1 MDFTIPKAG
10 DGIKEIADEDGI
22 MMYCVTGSA
31 FSINDVVNV
40 TVDKNL
46 QPYSP
51 NISYKYR
58 SMQDSEENDKEMAK
72 DDKVL
77 KTDDDDGGS
86 YWLVTI
92 TLSLNGQNVKKWIRI
107 NVVSAQKSLIKSVE
121 QMSANEIKILFYDN
135 LTEEI
140 AESDIIIF
148 KKSESNEGNM
158 SIESIRPLED
168 SKCAYIVK
176 LTQKMVD
183 QTEYVVSVSGSSKS
197 FISSNNTVSKI
208 E

>member
-1 MDFTIPKAG
+1 
-10 DGIKEIADEDGI
+10 

-148 KKSESNEGNM
+148 KKVNPM
-158 SIESIRPLED
+158 R
-168 SKCAYIVK
+168 A
-176 LTQKMVD
+176 T
-183 QTEYVVSVSGSSKS
+183 
-197 FISSNNTVSKI
+197 
-208 E
+208 

>member
-1 MDFTIPKAG
+1 
-10 DGIKEIADEDGI
+10 
-22 MMYCVTGSA
+22 MYCVTGSA

-77 KTDDDDGGS
+77 KTDDDGGS
-86 YWLVTI
+86 CWLVTI
-92 TLSLNGQNVKKWIRI
+92 TLSFNGQNVKKWIRI

-148 KKSESNEGNM
+148 KKVNPM
-158 SIESIRPLED
+158 R
-168 SKCAYIVK
+168 A
-176 LTQKMVD
+176 T
-183 QTEYVVSVSGSSKS
+183 
-197 FISSNNTVSKI
+197 
-208 E
+208 